1 MDTWFLDNLEKL
13 VPIVIALL
21 YFLGTSRA
29 KKNEAEAEVSDPDAE
44 ERARKIQEEIR
55 RKILE
60 RQQKGGAP
68 AQRETP
74 PELPNVEPEPQPF
87 YPKVE
92 PASRGTP
99 QSEVYP
105 RTQTSEPPPI
115 PRERNPMEI
124 YEEERRKVEKK
135 LRKARELSA
144 RARSSDKKGTA
155 YERPVT
161 IQRQKTLDRHRYMD
175 LMDELDDPISLRKA
189 IVLKEIL
196 DRPVAL
202 R

>member
-21 YFLGTSRA
+21 YFLGTSKA
-29 KKNEAEAEVSDPDAE
+29 KKNEEEEAGVDPEAD

-60 RQQKGGAP
+60 RQQKGNTP
-68 AQRETP
+68 VQRESP
-74 PELPNVEPEPQPF
+74 PELPNIEESSPPF
-87 YPKVE
+87 YPKAE
-92 PASRGTP
+92 PASRRTMQGEARP
-99 QSEVYP
+99 QT
-105 RTQTSEPPPI
+105 RTSEPPPI
-115 PRERNPMEI
+115 PREMNPTEI
-124 YEEERRKVEKK
+124 YEEERRKVEEK
-135 LRKARELSA
+135 LRKSRELA
-144 RARSSDKKGTA
+144 AKARSSGKGTA

-161 IQRQKTLDRHRYMD
+161 VQRQKDLDRHRYMD
-175 LMDELDDPISLRKA
+175 LMDELDDPISVRKA